1 MRDLNNEA
9 SKRCREKGKQKL
21 ATLTTNA
28 TTNAGNPDNK
38 CINKFIPT
46 LTTEESIERERN
58 NDLRMKVRLL
68 EEQVKRVKDAIL
80 HAIVPGSNRFL
91 PVSNH

>member
-9 SKRCREKGKQKL
+9 SKRCRENGKQKL
-21 ATLTTNA
+21 A
-28 TTNAGNPDNK
+28 
-38 CINKFIPT
+38 T

-80 HAIVPGSNRFL
+80 HAIVPGSNHFL
-91 PVSNH
+91 HVSNHFAMDKH